1 MLRFVISQ
9 PTNLL
14 DNFLAAVKIWME
26 AIATCILKT
35 APQHLQSILFFFH
48 PLLFYVTSQL
58 PACPVQIL
66 TYIII
71 HHLLIANIEP
81 IYGWSQPF
89 EGTKR

>member
-35 APQHLQSILFFFH
+35 APQHLQSILSFFSSIVI
-48 PLLFYVTSQL
+48 LCYQSAACL
-58 PACPVQIL
+58 PAM
-66 TYIII
+66 
-71 HHLLIANIEP
+71 NED
-81 IYGWSQPF
+81 
-89 EGTKR
+89 